1 MTTLNA
7 SLQLQ
12 FAKTRRLDPRVTYT
26 NASVALLAILM
37 LRGALARKLRLFCA
51 NPDLIVERGAEQVD
65 GPKLAW
71 GLALLVNWI
80 GPIAYFT
87 KGRLPQA

>member
-1 MTTLNA
+1 VGVA
-7 SLQLQ
+7 VVGAAQ
-12 FAKTRRLDPRVTYT
+12 
-26 NASVALLAILM
+26 VALTAAAF
-37 LRGALARKLRLFCA
+37 R
-51 NPDLIVERGAEQVD
+51 DLVKRPAEQVD

-71 GLALLVNWI
+71 GIALLVNWI

>member
-1 MTTLNA
+1 MGQHQHWKDLSTGRKVGVVVVGA
-7 SLQLQ
+7 AQ
-12 FAKTRRLDPRVTYT
+12 
-26 NASVALLAILM
+26 VALTAAAF
-37 LRGALARKLRLFCA
+37 R
-51 NPDLIVERGAEQVD
+51 DLVKRPAEQVD

-71 GLALLVNWI
+71 GIALLVNWV

>member
-1 MTTLNA
+1 MGQHQHWKDLSTGRKVGVA
-7 SLQLQ
+7 VVGAAQ
-12 FAKTRRLDPRVTYT
+12 
-26 NASVALLAILM
+26 VALTAAAF
-37 LRGALARKLRLFCA
+37 R
-51 NPDLIVERGAEQVD
+51 DLVKRPAEQVD

-71 GLALLVNWI
+71 GIALLVNWI

>member
-1 MTTLNA
+1 MGHHREWKDLSTGRKVGIVVVSA
-7 SLQLQ
+7 AQ
-12 FAKTRRLDPRVTYT
+12 
-26 NASVALLAILM
+26 VALA
-37 LRGALARKLRLFCA
+37 GAAFRDLARR
-51 NPDLIVERGAEQVD
+51 PAEQVD